1 MDPAQYL
8 APGAI
13 GRALIAARGDGGRY
27 LSFDER
33 IAKGSSRGFLSH
45 QLPNIWPAYE
55 NGRSTLFGIDE
66 IQGYSP
72 IQLVRYWKL
81 VRDTNTVPI
90 FYNAA
95 SLQSVNPALMRLFSK
110 TTLFKPAPRP
120 GQMTGVVVMP
130 PEYWDDP
137 PEVHN
142 GKLYRSSGGT
152 VSIIGAPY
160 APFGGSASDRQ

>member
-1 MDPAQYL
+1 MSEPSKTETVGYKRPPSETQFK
-8 APGAI
+8 PGKSGNPR
-13 GRALIAARGDGGRY
+13 GRPKRKVNMSESLNRVLDDKIVVTGLGKGKTGLEAFVQSIVDRVLQGDSKGIPALI
-27 LSFDER
+27 
-33 IAKGSSRGFLSH
+33 
-45 QLPNIWPAYE
+45 
-55 NGRSTLFGIDE
+55 
-66 IQGYSP
+66 
-72 IQLVRYWKL
+72 
-81 VRDTNTVPI
+81 
-90 FYNAA
+90 
-95 SLQSVNPALMRLFSK
+95 RLFNK

-142 GKLYRSSGGT
+142 GKLYWSSGGT